1 MERGS
6 VVSLML
12 ISNHTAGG
20 LRRKKKVHK
29 CSAVYHGTTLAR
41 RKYEK
46 RLVISVK
53 TKMVLIFS
61 YRAVKKKKKKHTPA
75 ASSVISPKP
84 IFASCVS
91 YFDRAY
97 VPTVFYRASL
107 QQITD
112 GIV

>member
-12 ISNHTAGG
+12 ISDHTAGG

-61 YRAVKKKKKKHTPA
+61 YRAVKKKKHTPA
-75 ASSVISPKP
+75 ASSVISSKP